1 MTLCFFGLIN
11 EEWIFKNG
19 QWISRDENK
28 EEIPEGMRVG
38 IQRFRCSSIS
48 RSPRMIN
55 NEIVKREVSVARNG
69 ISRK

>member
-28 EEIPEGMRVG
+28 EEIPEGTRVG
-38 IQRFRCSSIS
+38 IQRLFIDL
-48 RSPRMIN
+48 
-55 NEIVKREVSVARNG
+55 
-69 ISRK
+69 